1 MMSSLSQAASEDTP
15 SNLWAVEACGR
26 NHPCRLP
33 VATTKQRPALC
44 CEAGGATCPRA
55 AVLVTAGF
63 LCGSLTLGMETL
75 KHFFDLFLHLDK
87 TLVDVVSNYGTWTY
101 LVLFL
106 IVFTETGV
114 IVFPFLPGDSLLFA
128 VGALAARP
136 ETGLSLWILIPLLIT
151 AAFIGDNL
159 NYMVGDYL
167 GPRVFREDFRFLKR
181 KYLEQTQAFYAKH
194 GGKTI
199 IMARFVPI
207 VRTFAPFVAGVG
219 TMTYRYFASYS
230 IVGAVLWVVL
240 LTTVGYLFGN
250 IEVVKKNFEF
260 VILGIIVLSVL
271 PPVVSFIRSKMG
283 NKPAAGPR

>member
-1 MMSSLSQAASEDTP
+1 M
-15 SNLWAVEACGR
+15 
-26 NHPCRLP
+26 
-33 VATTKQRPALC
+33 
-44 CEAGGATCPRA
+44 
-55 AVLVTAGF
+55 
-63 LCGSLTLGMETL
+63 LGMETL
-75 KHFFDLFLHLDK
+75 KYFFDLFLHLDK

-106 IVFTETGV
+106 IVFTETGIV
-114 IVFPFLPGDSLLFA
+114 VFPFLPGDSLLFA

-136 ETGLSLWILIPLLIT
+136 ETGLSLWILIPLLIA

-159 NYMVGDYL
+159 NYFVGDYL

-230 IVGAVLWVVL
+230 IMGAVLWVVL

-271 PPVVSFIRSKMG
+271 PPVVSFIRSKMS
-283 NKPAAGPR
+283 NTPTESPR